1 MPEGYFDDLRP
12 KLPHLL
18 VRKDIIA
25 FFGHLIS
32 PQYLANLDSMKK
44 GPARCYIGRKV
55 VYRCDDFL
63 AWLESRM
70 KNNSEN

>member
-1 MPEGYFDDLRP
+1 MPEGYFDSLRP

-25 FFGHLIS
+25 LFGHLIS

-55 VYRCDDFL
+55 VYKCDDFL

-70 KNNSEN
+70 KNYSEN